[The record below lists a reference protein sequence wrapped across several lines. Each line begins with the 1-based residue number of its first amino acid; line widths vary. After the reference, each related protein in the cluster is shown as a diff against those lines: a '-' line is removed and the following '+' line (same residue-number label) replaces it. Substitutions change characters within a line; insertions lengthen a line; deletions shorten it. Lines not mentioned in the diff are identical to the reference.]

1 MRRKQQEMQHLCNF
15 NIQTGTG
22 HWGRGTPLG
31 VMLRAVGNTP
41 CPAQLLFLIEIYVCL
56 EGISVRITLF
66 SPKPRCII
74 FKLRQIHGF
83 FFFSTQETRLQLSKI
98 QHSAKKSD
106 LLTFYYLAS

>member
-1 MRRKQQEMQHLCNF
+1 MQHLRNF
-15 NIQTGTG
+15 KIQTGTG
-22 HWGRGTPLG
+22 HRGRGAPLG
-31 VMLRAVGNTP
+31 VMLRAVGSTP

-56 EGISVRITLF
+56 EEISVRITLF

-83 FFFSTQETRLQLSKI
+83 FFFFSTQETGLQLSKI
-98 QHSAKKSD
+98 QYSAKKSD